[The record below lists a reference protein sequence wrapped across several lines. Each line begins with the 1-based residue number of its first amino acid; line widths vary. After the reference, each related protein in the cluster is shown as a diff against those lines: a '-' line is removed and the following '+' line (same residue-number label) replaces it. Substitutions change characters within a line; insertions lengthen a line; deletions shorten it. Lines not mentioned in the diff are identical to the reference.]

1 MLFQNSKFKIQKE
14 RLHLQLQLSR
24 LGEGSLDVR
33 APSRQKA
40 WAAVELGHK
49 GAGQF
54 PRRAP
59 VIETL
64 NASRSYDL
72 WHPIDKIARGK
83 FNVKYS
89 AWVRRGAHG
98 TVSVSVTTL
107 LYFFL
112 F

>member
-64 NASRSYDL
+64 NASRVYQALHTIVMICGTLSIRLLLGDL
-72 WHPIDKIARGK
+72 
-83 FNVKYS
+83 KYS
-89 AWVRRGAHG
+89 TKAAYG
-98 TVSVSVTTL
+98 
-107 LYFFL
+107 FI
-112 F
+112 